1 MTRHTGSWQ
10 LGKLLI
16 CSCSAVIYH
25 DLQVICSHL
34 QWFAFDLRS
43 FAVICDDLQWFAVY
57 LRSFAVICGWFA
69 VICSIQAVICGWFAV
84 ICGDLQWFA
93 VFRQT
98 HDLSYVTYVPA
109 AHWDLR
115 ISLDSTLNTQNVLK
129 VWFCKWTCF
138 VWLIWKGLIVYA
150 PTSKWCLL
158 PLLMQTAWCFL
169 MQ

>member
-34 QWFAFDLRS
+34 QWFAVDLW
-43 FAVICDDLQWFAVY
+43 WFAVF
-57 LRSFAVICGWFA
+57 RQWF
-69 VICSIQAVICGWFAV
+69 AVICGWFAV